1 MELIGFIGFGIVVS
15 YLLGSIPTAVWYGK
29 TFHNIDVRNYGSGNA
44 GATNTFRVLGK
55 KAGTIVMT
63 VDILKGW
70 IATCGVYVYEHY
82 KVIPTEDAIP
92 YQIAFGIAAV
102 IGHIFPVY
110 ERFKGG
116 KGVATLLGTVL
127 AIHIQAALLCVLVF
141 LIVFI
146 ISKYVSL
153 GSLIAALSFPIILL
167 LPRFYPHEPL
177 LIVFGFV
184 IFFVVVITHQKNI
197 VRLLHGEENKT
208 RIRLRKKELP
218 R

>member
-1 MELIGFIGFGIVVS
+1 MELIALIIFGVIVS

-29 TFHNIDVRNYGSGNA
+29 TFYKLDVRDYGSGNA

-55 KAGTIVMT
+55 KAGSIVMT
-63 VDILKGW
+63 VDVLKGW
-70 IATCGVYVYEHY
+70 LATCGVYIYEHY
-82 KVIPTEDAIP
+82 KVIPTEDAVP
-92 YQIAFGIAAV
+92 YQIAFGVAAV
-102 IGHIFPVY
+102 LGHIFPIY
-110 ERFKGG
+110 EKFKGG

-153 GSLIAALSFPIILL
+153 GSLIAALAFPIILL
-167 LPRFYPHEPL
+167 LPRFYPGEPL
-177 LIVFGFV
+177 LIVFGFA

-197 VRLLHGEENKT
+197 IRLLHGEENKAK
-208 RIRLRKKELP
+208 IRLRRK
-218 R
+218 